1 MFQSLKESKGWW
13 GLIFPVER
21 LRYDERNPKQT
32 KIERKYLREREYS
45 KNDEKCSQWYDDTLP
60 STESLHRMI

>member
-1 MFQSLKESKGWW
+1 MNGIQNKQKLKENI
-13 GLIFPVER
+13 LER
-21 LRYDERNPKQT
+21 E
-32 KIERKYLREREYS
+32 REREYS